1 MSRKAKI
8 REKKI
13 EDYCCYDFFG
23 ERAISRAIFLLNKIY
38 QRDVYKRLTEYLD
51 AMFGIMAYDNKDV
64 VDYSIFRYLEKCFI
78 IFKKLI
84 NNENPVI
91 KDICRGVEYKL
102 AILRENLDVENI
114 FVKCDNINTSL
125 YLSRILFDRWF
136 FDEVNVL
143 VRTDNEIIYKRNRK
157 DLNIIVKEIKDVAK
171 SPYDTFYK
179 DNWKWK
185 YHSILEEEL
194 RF

>member
-51 AMFGIMAYDNKDV
+51 AMFGIMTYDNKDM

-78 IFKKLI
+78 IFKKLT

-102 AILRENLDVENI
+102 NILRANLDVENI
-114 FVKCDNINTSL
+114 FVKCNDIDKGL

-143 VRTDNEIIYKRNRK
+143 VRTDDKVIYERNRK
-157 DLNIIVKEIKDVAK
+157 DLNIIVEEIKNVAK

-179 DNWKWK
+179 NNWKWK

>member
-13 EDYCCYDFFG
+13 EDYRCYDFFG
-23 ERAISRAIFLLNKIY
+23 ERAISRATFLLNKIY

-51 AMFGIMAYDNKDV
+51 AMLRIMAYDNSDV

-78 IFKKLI
+78 IFKKLT

-102 AILRENLDVENI
+102 NILRANLDVENI
-114 FVKCDNINTSL
+114 FVKCNDIDKGL

-157 DLNIIVKEIKDVAK
+157 DLNIIVEEIKDVAK

>member
-1 MSRKAKI
+1 MIGKAKI

-13 EDYCCYDFFG
+13 EDYCGYDFFG

-51 AMFGIMAYDNKDV
+51 AMFGIMTYDNKDV
-64 VDYSIFRYLEKCFI
+64 VDYNIFRYLEKCFI
-78 IFKKLI
+78 LFKKLT

-91 KDICRGVEYKL
+91 RDICKGVEYKL
-102 AILRENLDVENI
+102 TILRANLDVENI
-114 FVKCDNINTSL
+114 FVKCNDIDKGL

-136 FDEVNVL
+136 FDSINVL
-143 VRTDNEIIYKRNRK
+143 VRTDDKVIYERNRK
-157 DLNIIVKEIKDVAK
+157 DLNIIVEEMKDVAK
-171 SPYDTFYK
+171 SPYNTFYK
-179 DNWKWK
+179 NNWKWK